1 MSATIDKAQLDKT
14 YLGDLENTL
23 ETVSV
28 DCVIFGFEEKELKI
42 LVTNRLLENI
52 AGTWAL
58 PGGFIHKDEDLAA
71 APLRILRDMA
81 NLTDVYL
88 EQVAAFGA
96 VDRFPPNRTVTIG
109 YYALVNPAQF
119 DLCHFRSEVLETRW
133 FRLSDKPSLPYD
145 HDLIVEAA
153 LGKLKRKLR
162 YEPVGFELLPDKF
175 SLRQLQDLY
184 EAILGVELDNRN
196 FRKKILKM
204 DVLRKLDEKQNGV
217 KHRQATLYQFDPKK
231 YQMLSSQEAY
241 FTI

>member
-1 MSATIDKAQLDKT
+1 MSEANSKTQLKET

-23 ETVSV
+23 EAVSV

-52 AGTWAL
+52 DGTWAL
-58 PGGFIHKDEDLAA
+58 PGGFIRKDEDLAA

-96 VDRFPPNRTVTIG
+96 VDRFPHTRTVTVG
-109 YYALVNPAQF
+109 YYALVNPSQF
-119 DLCHFRSEVLETRW
+119 DLCSFKSEALESQW
-133 FRLSDKPSLPYD
+133 FRLSAKPPLPYD

-162 YEPVGFELLPDKF
+162 YEPIGFELLPEKF

-204 DVLRKLDEKQNGV
+204 DVLQKLNEKQNGV
-217 KHRQATLYQFDPKK
+217 RHRQATLYQFDPKK
-231 YQMLSSQEAY
+231 YQLLSSQETY